1 MYAPEPP
8 PPPPPPPT
16 DPEIIK
22 KLDERE
28 DRCSDLQ
35 EVLKALDEEKGLHP
49 RRVVELV
56 AQNENVP
63 LGAMLPYLKTV
74 LGRWHAE
81 TEAENKESRRLEK
94 ECAHMRRE
102 LHDSKCA
109 EVAALPNVNEYAD
122 ILQMEPGP
130 EKTQL
135 LDEILEEKYKI
146 DEEAADRWREEEG
159 LPPLTKEDREAMLDK
174 LMSDDDKKWLEIHKK
189 RQEPVNHEQFF
200 RELEDPDTGG
210 FDCVARWIGKGI
222 ISDDAPID
230 VEALKRYPY
239 IVGEEVDKDE
249 EGRYLINVAP
259 SLRPYVQE
267 PEVVGRGTVE
277 LDDPGVAESKGD

>member
-1 MYAPEPP
+1 MFDFDACVISSRQRQRESVARHAHATRTQAKMYAPEPP

-56 AQNENVP
+56 CQNENVP

-94 ECAHMRRE
+94 ECAQMRRE

-122 ILQMEPGP
+122 VLQMEPGP
-130 EKTQL
+130 EKTAL
-135 LDEILEEKYKI
+135 LDEI
-146 DEEAADRWREEEG
+146 
-159 LPPLTKEDREAMLDK
+159 
-174 LMSDDDKKWLEIHKK
+174 
-189 RQEPVNHEQFF
+189 
-200 RELEDPDTGG
+200 
-210 FDCVARWIGKGI
+210 
-222 ISDDAPID
+222 
-230 VEALKRYPY
+230 
-239 IVGEEVDKDE
+239 
-249 EGRYLINVAP
+249 
-259 SLRPYVQE
+259 
-267 PEVVGRGTVE
+267 
-277 LDDPGVAESKGD
+277 